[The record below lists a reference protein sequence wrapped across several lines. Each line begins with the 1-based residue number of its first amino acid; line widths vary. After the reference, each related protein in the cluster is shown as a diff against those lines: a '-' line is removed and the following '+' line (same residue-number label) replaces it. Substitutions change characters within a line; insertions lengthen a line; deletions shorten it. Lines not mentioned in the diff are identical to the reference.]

1 VESFVIVLGAVSD
14 GGFHG
19 LAVLTERSF
28 ETKRNQFLYSYIRGG
43 DSVEGRTTDTE
54 RAAGGKSQGRGNAKG
69 GNGELHDAILGFGF
83 RSSQRKWADGSNDN
97 NNKTKIPV
105 QKKRE
110 STHVAKM
117 QQHAVRHP
125 SCEWPGHLKR

>member
-69 GNGELHDAILGFGF
+69 GNGELHVCERTAVIGVMRYGNDRVYTTL
-83 RSSQRKWADGSNDN
+83 SQW
-97 NNKTKIPV
+97 
-105 QKKRE
+105 
-110 STHVAKM
+110 
-117 QQHAVRHP
+117 
-125 SCEWPGHLKR
+125 